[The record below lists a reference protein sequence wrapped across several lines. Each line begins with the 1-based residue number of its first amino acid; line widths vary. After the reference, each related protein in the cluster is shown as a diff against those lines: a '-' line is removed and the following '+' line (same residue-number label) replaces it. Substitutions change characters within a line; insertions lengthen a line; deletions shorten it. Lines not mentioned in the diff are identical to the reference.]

1 MGDRV
6 KAAKV
11 GALVIAAVVAAF
23 VIWRL
28 VDERAGTDDGRRVC
42 AVFDNAHGLITK
54 SRVTIAGI
62 PVGYIES
69 IELEGARARVEM
81 TIEDRVELF
90 ENAQIERRSASLLG
104 EYILAIDPGNATA
117 DPLPAGHCIPR
128 WAHKINSKQK

>member
-42 AVFDNAHGLITK
+42 AVFDNV
-54 SRVTIAGI
+54 VTIRGI
-62 PVGYIES
+62 RCIAISSSRRPGLHS
-69 IELEGARARVEM
+69 RKH
-81 TIEDRVELF
+81 
-90 ENAQIERRSASLLG
+90 ERIR
-104 EYILAIDPGNATA
+104 
-117 DPLPAGHCIPR
+117 LPALTR
-128 WAHKINSKQK
+128 SQ